1 MSLENNKFVDKFT
14 MVAVKLGIKFIYVHY
29 VMHLRQ

>member
-14 MVAVKLGIKFIYVHY
+14 MVAVKLGGSKTRKSNSFTFIT
-29 VMHLRQ
+29 